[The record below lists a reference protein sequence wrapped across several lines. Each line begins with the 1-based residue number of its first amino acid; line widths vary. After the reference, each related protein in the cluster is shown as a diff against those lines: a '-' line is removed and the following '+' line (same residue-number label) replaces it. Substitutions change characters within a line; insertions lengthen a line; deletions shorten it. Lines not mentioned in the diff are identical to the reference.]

1 MFPFVNTWMILNTFG
16 KGEKRELSKEEE
28 DKLREKISKE
38 VEELKKLGASEEI
51 INDFLNRTEKIIK
64 K

>member
-1 MFPFVNTWMILNTFG
+1 MILNTFG
-16 KGEKRELSKEEE
+16 KGDKRELSKEEE

-51 INDFLNRTEKIIK
+51 INDFLNRTEKIFK